1 MAAALSNNLNECA
14 PCEAAAQKAEH
25 CSHVREKLENRGAPI
40 ISQMPH
46 VGDFSHWKALQA
58 VFAEV
63 DVVPHIA
70 ASETR

>member
-46 VGDFSHWKALQA
+46 VGDFSRCKAL
-58 VFAEV
+58 
-63 DVVPHIA
+63 
-70 ASETR
+70 